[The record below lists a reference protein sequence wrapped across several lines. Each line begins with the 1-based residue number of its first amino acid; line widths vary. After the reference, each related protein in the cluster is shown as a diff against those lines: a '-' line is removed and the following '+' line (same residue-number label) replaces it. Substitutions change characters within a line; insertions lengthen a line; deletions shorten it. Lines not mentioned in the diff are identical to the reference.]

1 MEYGVIYIKVCPKD
15 GTPGDWIKYCHIL
28 SATPKSFQQN
38 SEAIANDI
46 NTKYSDSIVI
56 PMDIDVHP
64 GFIIARLVMVNCH
77 SLYEWDAETVRT
89 KCANRVCNFR
99 SIELREIV
107 VPLEVDG
114 RVFRYVGEHSSCHRC
129 DRMSPPRRIDE
140 FNWTSVSC
148 ARHDC
153 LPNGIRPR
161 RLMTSS
167 PR

>member
-64 GFIIARLVMVNCH
+64 GCTTTPESVEEIATDMYNQFCELAERQGIPNSVRCVYSIGELSNVSVDSTHNLSNDEVMVKLGH
-77 SLYEWDAETVRT
+77 FL
-89 KCANRVCNFR
+89 
-99 SIELREIV
+99 
-107 VPLEVDG
+107 
-114 RVFRYVGEHSSCHRC
+114 
-129 DRMSPPRRIDE
+129 DE
-140 FNWTSVSC
+140 S
-148 ARHDC
+148 DE
-153 LPNGIRPR
+153 PGIYKI
-161 RLMTSS
+161 
-167 PR
+167 

>member
-64 GFIIARLVMVNCH
+64 GCTTTPESVEEIATDMYNQFCELAERQGIPNSIRCAYSIGELSNIDVDSTHHLGNDEVMV
-77 SLYEWDAETVRT
+77 
-89 KCANRVCNFR
+89 RV
-99 SIELREIV
+99 
-107 VPLEVDG
+107 G
-114 RVFRYVGEHSSCHRC
+114 RFL
-129 DRMSPPRRIDE
+129 DE
-140 FNWTSVSC
+140 S
-148 ARHDC
+148 DE
-153 LPNGIRPR
+153 PGIYNI
-161 RLMTSS
+161 
-167 PR
+167 

>member
-64 GFIIARLVMVNCH
+64 GCTTTPESVEEIATDMYNQFCELAERQGIPNSVRCVYSIGELSNVSVDSTHHLSNDEVMVKLGH
-77 SLYEWDAETVRT
+77 FL
-89 KCANRVCNFR
+89 
-99 SIELREIV
+99 
-107 VPLEVDG
+107 
-114 RVFRYVGEHSSCHRC
+114 
-129 DRMSPPRRIDE
+129 DE
-140 FNWTSVSC
+140 S
-148 ARHDC
+148 DE
-153 LPNGIRPR
+153 PGIYKI
-161 RLMTSS
+161 
-167 PR
+167 